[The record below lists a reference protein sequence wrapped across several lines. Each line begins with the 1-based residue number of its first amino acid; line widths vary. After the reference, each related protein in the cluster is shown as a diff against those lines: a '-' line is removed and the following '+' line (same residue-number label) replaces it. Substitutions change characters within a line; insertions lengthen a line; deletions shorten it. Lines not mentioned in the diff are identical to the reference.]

1 MEIAWIGTGIMGAPM
16 ARRLIGAGHH
26 LRVFNRSPQRAR
38 VLGADGASVTVDAA
52 EAARDAEV
60 VFIMVP
66 DTPDVESVA
75 AKIEPA
81 LSAGQLVIDMSTIA
95 PEAERR
101 IAAQLAAKRVEYL
114 DAPVSGGEPGAIEGT
129 LTIMVGGNEAA
140 VKRVTYMGPA
150 GAGQM
155 TKLANQVAVAV
166 TLEAA
171 AEALLFAQKGGL
183 DASRVLEAI
192 GAGAA
197 GSWQL
202 NNLGPKIVAHDYRPG
217 FFVKLIRKDL
227 RLITEAA
234 LQAGIALPGL
244 AMMTS
249 MFNAASALGRDVNGT
264 FARRTP
270 RRCALSHD
278 EPAAEAQRAER
289 TDGHRTARGTQEC
302 DRRPRGWRAGVDR
315 RGARLLRGR
324 RRQPDERAERKGR
337 RSRRRPRPW
346 HRSAYRGPACAR
358 RNQRAAP

>member
-38 VLGADGASVTVDAA
+38 ALGADGASVTADAA
-52 EAARDAEV
+52 EAARGAEV

-75 AKIEPA
+75 AKIESA

-129 LTIMVGGNEAA
+129 LTIMAGGNEAA
-140 VKRVTYMGPA
+140 FKRALPLFEAMGKRVTYMGPA

-249 MFNAASALGRDVNGT
+249 MFNAASALG
-264 FARRTP
+264 
-270 RRCALSHD
+270 HD
-278 EPAAEAQRAER
+278 L
-289 TDGHRTARGTQEC
+289 DGTQAVADAL
-302 DRRPRGWRAGVDR
+302 DRIAV
-315 RGARLLRGR
+315 L
-324 RRQPDERAERKGR
+324 K
-337 RSRRRPRPW
+337 
-346 HRSAYRGPACAR
+346 
-358 RNQRAAP
+358 